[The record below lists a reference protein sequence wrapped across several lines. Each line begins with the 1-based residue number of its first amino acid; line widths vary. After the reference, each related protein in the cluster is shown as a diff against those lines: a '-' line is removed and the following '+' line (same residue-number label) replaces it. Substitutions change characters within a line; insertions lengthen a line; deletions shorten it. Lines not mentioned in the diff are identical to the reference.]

1 MDFLRLIFL
10 NIRRHKLRSLIT
22 ASGIGFGAA
31 SMLCIVSIVL
41 GAVGMFQNILST
53 ESQFILFERNV
64 SDLFFSS
71 VRASQL
77 EEIRKLGLVKRVD
90 PLLVGI
96 VSSPNHP
103 IITCFGVDADN
114 PRLRH
119 ARWLGGSL
127 SRFGQDRGAVC
138 LGERAASFLKKAMG
152 EEIQIGSRR
161 FLVGGILRTA
171 NGFEDGGVFFPLP
184 LAQEFF
190 HKESQASLATV
201 ELRPGASFDAF
212 RKLIDERFPDL
223 IALED
228 KEFNRSYSQFRILNV
243 TSWAIGICSF
253 LLGGMGVANTMLM
266 SVFARV
272 REIAVLRVCGFS
284 RRQVASLILGEAVV
298 LSGLGSLGGC
308 VAGLAAL
315 AAMNA
320 APQLQGYVRASLRA
334 DLLAGVALVTLVTA
348 IAGAFYPAYFASRIA
363 PAEALRYE

>member
-1 MDFLRLIFL
+1 
-10 NIRRHKLRSLIT
+10 
-22 ASGIGFGAA
+22 
-31 SMLCIVSIVL
+31 
-41 GAVGMFQNILST
+41 MFQNILST

-77 EEIRKLGLVKRVD
+77 EEIRKFPSVKRVD

-114 PRLRH
+114 PRLRQ
-119 ARWLGGSL
+119 ARWLHGSA
-127 SRFGQDRGAVC
+127 SAFGREQDAVY
-138 LGERAASFLKKAMG
+138 LGERAAAFLKAG
-152 EEIQIGSRR
+152 TGQELLIGNRR
-161 FLVGGILRTA
+161 FRVGGVLRTA

-184 LAQEFF
+184 LAQGYF
-190 HKESQASLATV
+190 HKEAQASLATV
-201 ELRPGASFDAF
+201 ELHPGASFTAF
-212 RKLIDERFPDL
+212 RKEIDDRFPDL

-284 RRQVASLILGEAVV
+284 RRQVAGLILGEATV
-298 LSGLGSLGGC
+298 LSGLGSLAGC
-308 VAGLAAL
+308 AAGYAAL
-315 AAMNA
+315 TALNA
-320 APQLQGYVRASLRA
+320 APQFQGYVRASLRT
-334 DLLAGVALVTLVTA
+334 DLLVGVALVTLVTA

-363 PAEALRYE
+363 PAEALRFE

>member
-1 MDFLRLIFL
+1 MDFLKLIFI
-10 NIRRHKLRSLIT
+10 NIRRHRLRSLIT
-22 ASGIGFGAA
+22 AAGIGFGAA

-77 EEIRKLGLVKRVD
+77 AEIRNFPLVKRVD

-103 IITCFGVDADN
+103 IITCFGVEADN
-114 PRLRH
+114 PRLRQAH
-119 ARWLGGSL
+119 WLHGSA
-127 SRFGQDRGAVC
+127 SAFGRDKDAIY
-138 LGERAASFLKKAMG
+138 LGERAASFLKATIG
-152 EEIQIGSRR
+152 QEIPIGSRR
-161 FLVGGILRTA
+161 FLVGGVLRTA

-201 ELRPGASFDAF
+201 ELRPGASFAAFQKQIDA
-212 RKLIDERFPDL
+212 RFPDL

-284 RRQVASLILGEAVV
+284 RQQVAGLILGEATI
-298 LSGLGSLGGC
+298 LSGLGS
-308 VAGLAAL
+308 VAGCAVGFAAL
-315 AAMNA
+315 VAMNA
-320 APQLQGYVRASLRA
+320 APQLQGYVRAALRM
-334 DLLAGVALVTLVTA
+334 DLLVGVAVVTLATA

-363 PAEALRYE
+363 PAEALRFE